1 MRQLRLVGIHEN
13 GESLHLSSEDGNSF
27 ALPIDEALRS
37 ALTRAARADRTE
49 VPAAPLS
56 PREIQTRIRA
66 GATAEE
72 VAAAS
77 GMSIEHIMRYEGP
90 VLAEREYI
98 ATQAR
103 NVEVSAP
110 QTHEGYRSIFGE
122 EPANL
127 GEMVAYRAHS
137 LGIDGASLEWD
148 AWRSTDGSW
157 DIVATFDVPGSADAL
172 NVESISEDSLARWI
186 FNPGRKSLQN
196 ANRWAQVLSELEPIE
211 TQQVGP
217 RRLSAVVDH
226 PFDVEANADGTE
238 AVDFEAAVADSEEL
252 LDVLSARRGQRLGLD
267 EAGDD
272 NLAAMLTRIPSTQ
285 RPGTPHPD
293 DDPRL
298 AGPANPETGG
308 LPRLYDGV
316 STRTTQISVVPAL
329 RPAAEPNEEADAEG
343 SGDEDAAGKKKAK
356 RSSVPSWDEIVF
368 GRRNNND

>member
-27 ALPIDEALRS
+27 VLPIDEALRS

-49 VPAAPLS
+49 APAAPLS
-56 PREIQTRIRA
+56 PREIQTRIRS

-72 VAAAS
+72 VATAS

-98 ATQAR
+98 ASQAR

-110 QTHEGYRSIFGE
+110 QTNDGYRSIFGE

-127 GEMVAYRAHS
+127 GEMVAYRVHS
-137 LGIDGASLEWD
+137 LGIDGTSLEWD
-148 AWRSTDGSW
+148 AWRSADGSW
-157 DIVATFDVPGSADAL
+157 DIVAAFDLPAAAM
-172 NVESISEDSLARWI
+172 NVESLSEDSLARWI
-186 FNPGRKSLQN
+186 FNPARKSLQN
-196 ANRWAQVLSELEPIE
+196 ANRWAQVLSELEPIDAP
-211 TQQVGP
+211 VGT
-217 RRLSAVVDH
+217 RRLAAVADR

-252 LDVLSARRGQRLGLD
+252 LDVLSARRGQRLGVD
-267 EAGDD
+267 EAGDE
-272 NLAAMLTRIPSTQ
+272 NLAAMLSRIPSPQ
-285 RPGTPHPD
+285 RPGMPHPE

-298 AGPANPETGG
+298 AGPHHPETGG
-308 LPRLYDGV
+308 LPKLYDGV
-316 STRTTQISVVPAL
+316 STRTTQISLVPSL
-329 RPAAEPNEEADAEG
+329 QPEAEPVEEADTEAT
-343 SGDEDAAGKKKAK
+343 GDEDSAAKKKAK

-368 GRRNNND
+368 GRRSSTD

>member
-1 MRQLRLVGIHEN
+1 
-13 GESLHLSSEDGNSF
+13 
-27 ALPIDEALRS
+27 
-37 ALTRAARADRTE
+37 
-49 VPAAPLS
+49 
-56 PREIQTRIRA
+56 
-66 GATAEE
+66 
-72 VAAAS
+72 
-77 GMSIEHIMRYEGP
+77 MRYEGP

-110 QTHEGYRSIFGE
+110 QTHDGYRSIFGE

-137 LGIDGASLEWD
+137 LGIDGDSLEWD

-157 DIVATFDVPGSADAL
+157 DVVATFDVPGSSDAL

-186 FNPGRKSLQN
+186 FNPARKSLQN

-211 TQQVGP
+211 THRSAP
-217 RRLSAVVDH
+217 RRLSAVADH

-267 EAGDD
+267 EEGDD

-329 RPAAEPNEEADAEG
+329 RPAGRAETTKPTPRA

-356 RSSVPSWDEIVF
+356 RSSVPSWDDIVF